1 MKLEKTF
8 LRPTL
13 GTFLKYLVLLM
24 VSFWAFGTV
33 LYIFSSPNPFDL
45 GLPNWWTNFVLLP
58 VGVAIG
64 LTFGTRRFQL
74 VIADTKDLEKA
85 KAWTLDFLSKN
96 GLSVKKASQDQTT
109 LESKKSYNRLFN
121 SWFGTELISI
131 RQTDNKV
138 IVGGPFRLVDRLADS
153 VDSKFRFGKS
163 LD

>member
-33 LYIFSSPNPFDL
+33 LYIFISPNPFDL
-45 GLPNWWTNFVLLP
+45 RLPNWWTSFILLP

-85 KAWTLDFLSKN
+85 KAWTLDFFSKN

-109 LESKKSYNRLFN
+109 LESTKSYNRLFN

>member
-1 MKLEKTF
+1 
-8 LRPTL
+8 
-13 GTFLKYLVLLM
+13 M
-24 VSFWAFGTV
+24 VSFWTFGTV
-33 LYIFSSPNPFDL
+33 FYIFSSPNPFDL
-45 GLPNWWTNFVLLP
+45 GLPNWWTSFVLLP

-109 LESKKSYNRLFN
+109 LESKKNYNRLFN
-121 SWFGTELISI
+121 SWFGTELIFI